1 MFLEVKDDTFEKHQ
15 NRQNSNNSSV
25 FYMHGGMLK
34 VYILIYNTYVVASI
48 AYVSKQSLANH

>member
-15 NRQNSNNSSV
+15 NRQNSNNFGV

-34 VYILIYNTYVVASI
+34 VHTYIQYLCS
-48 AYVSKQSLANH
+48 S

>member
-15 NRQNSNNSSV
+15 NSRQNSNNSGV

-34 VYILIYNTYVVASI
+34 VHTYIQYLCS
-48 AYVSKQSLANH
+48 